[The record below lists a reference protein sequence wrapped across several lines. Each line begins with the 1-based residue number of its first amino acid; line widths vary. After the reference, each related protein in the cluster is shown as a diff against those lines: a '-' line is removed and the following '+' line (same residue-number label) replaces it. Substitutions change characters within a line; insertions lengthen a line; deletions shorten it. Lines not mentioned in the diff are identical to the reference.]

1 MAAAL
6 CNSSRQER
14 ERERKKEKEEG
25 EVDRAEGD
33 KVKPPDGLN
42 PDRMRQMTCVNGGRY
57 RSESFRAPEQKKKTK
72 QSSLSLE
79 LFWNVFRVARSPI
92 FFLLFFFESKVIIFF
107 FFKIRQN
114 QGHFNNSAP
123 ELLGRNKTKKSL
135 SHFGNLVSL
144 SLSLSR
150 NTYVLNIYEGRRK

>member
-57 RSESFRAPEQKKKTK
+57 RSESFRAPEQKKTK
-72 QSSLSLE
+72 QNSL
-79 LFWNVFRVARSPI
+79 
-92 FFLLFFFESKVIIFF
+92 
-107 FFKIRQN
+107 
-114 QGHFNNSAP
+114 
-123 ELLGRNKTKKSL
+123 
-135 SHFGNLVSL
+135 L
-144 SLSLSR
+144 SLSSCSGMFSVSPDPPFSSCCFSSNQKL
-150 NTYVLNIYEGRRK
+150 

>member
-57 RSESFRAPEQKKKTK
+57 RSESFRAPEQKKNKTVF
-72 QSSLSLE
+72 SLSRVVLE
-79 LFWNVFRVARSPI
+79 CFPCRSIPHFLLVVFLRIKSYNI
-92 FFLLFFFESKVIIFF
+92 FFL
-107 FFKIRQN
+107 QN
-114 QGHFNNSAP
+114 QAKPGTF
-123 ELLGRNKTKKSL
+123 
-135 SHFGNLVSL
+135 
-144 SLSLSR
+144 
-150 NTYVLNIYEGRRK
+150 